1 MIIRCGGGCVC
12 QPIWVE
18 WVVWMYEVEV
28 SLSLVAPSL
37 ASSSAILLPLIF
49 VRALTFCIVMFGP
62 RYFLGD
68 GHD

>member
-1 MIIRCGGGCVC
+1 
-12 QPIWVE
+12 
-18 WVVWMYEVEV
+18 MYEVEV

-37 ASSSAILLPLIF
+37 ASSLAILYVLVAGDSCMCPYFLYCN
-49 VRALTFCIVMFGP
+49 VLFGP